1 MLNIYCASINH
12 CAVKRKHV
20 YGVLQIITARVVT
33 ADNRPTWV
41 RTFEE

>member
-12 CAVKRKHV
+12 CALKCKHV

-33 ADNRPTWV
+33 ADNRSTGV
-41 RTFEE
+41 RAFEQ